1 MAERKSGPVKP
12 PVIDMKARESAAAEG
27 EKPAAQTRPTGPEAK
42 AASAGSKPAERAEP
56 SRQMPP
62 PAPPPR
68 PKARLAMPWD
78 SIAIAAVGGALLGT
92 ALTYGL
98 VNLLPLP
105 NSTPQIADPAPQISA
120 LENGQADVAERL
132 ATVESRD
139 GELASRLDSL
149 ASRLDGAVAD
159 LRSAL
164 QALPPP
170 ADLSPLEA
178 QVAALED
185 RVSVLGAGAT
195 SADASEL
202 ANTITS
208 LEQSFAA
215 LSESID
221 TLSARSG
228 AGEAA
233 LAELRDEMDAV
244 RSATA
249 DQPSGMPGDL
259 GPAVRLPL
267 LVSGLESSFASG
279 RPFAVEL
286 DGLKGLLPDLSVPN
300 AIAAAAAEGLPRPD
314 AVTSRFD
321 AAVPRMMA
329 AQGSTVS
336 GDWGQDALDWMKG
349 ILAVRPAGEMDGD
362 APDAVMSR
370 LEAAVARR
378 DFPAAEALLDELP
391 ETMQAAAGPVAADI
405 ATLAEAEAFITTL
418 RGRVLSPSTTEAGQ

>member
-12 PVIDMKARESAAAEG
+12 PVIDAKARDNASADGDKSAAQSKAGAEA
-27 EKPAAQTRPTGPEAK
+27 KPGIAGSRPT
-42 AASAGSKPAERAEP
+42 SRAEP
-56 SRQMPP
+56 KSQTPP
-62 PAPPPR
+62 PAAPPR

-78 SIAIAAVGGALLGT
+78 SIAIAAVAGALLGT

-105 NSTPQIADPAPQISA
+105 NSAPQIADPAPQISA
-120 LENGQADVAERL
+120 LESEQAD
-132 ATVESRD
+132 
-139 GELASRLDSL
+139 LASRLSTVEISDTDLS
-149 ASRLDGAVAD
+149 SRLDTLSGQLDTALADVRSDVA
-159 LRSAL
+159 
-164 QALPPP
+164 ALPPP
-170 ADLSPLEA
+170 ADLSALEA

-202 ANTITS
+202 ANTITN

-215 LSESID
+215 LSDSID
-221 TLSARSG
+221 TLSQRSG

-233 LAELRDEMDAV
+233 LAELRDEVDAV

-267 LVSGLESSFASG
+267 LVSGLENSFASG
-279 RPFAVEL
+279 RPYQVEL
-286 DGLKGLLPDLSVPN
+286 DGLTGLLPDLEVP
-300 AIAAAAAEGLPRPD
+300 AEIASAAADGLPRPD
-314 AVTSRFD
+314 AVSSRFD
-321 AAVPRMMA
+321 AAVPQMMA
-329 AQGSTVS
+329 AQGSAVT

-378 DFPAAEALLDELP
+378 DFPAAETLLSDLP
-391 ETMQAAAGPVAADI
+391 ETMQTAAGPVADDI
-405 ATLAEAEAFITTL
+405 RTLAAAEAFITTL
-418 RGRVLSPSTTEAGQ
+418 RGRVLSPSTSEASQ